1 MFIVGKNRTFVSNK
15 TSVIMEEK
23 KSKETDQTQQPL
35 SPESFLREK
44 ARGLEI
50 GKCFVSRDITAY
62 GIGHVVVS
70 RLHKTGKVSAA
81 FFLVDI
87 YCVGVRE
94 SFYRLHL
101 DEYEFEKYIDLMR
114 NENIQ
119 ECSYEEAH
127 NWIYGAINFA
137 IVAGIQPDKSFDLTQ
152 YMLEEDTDEVPLIEY
167 EFGRNGKHFLV
178 AKNKLEASRYLPF
191 MKANLGDNF
200 DVLIDD
206 LDDFDE
212 EEDDEEEEDDDEP
225 YTLIETQYTY
235 QHPQYPQVL
244 NVENQWI
251 VPELCDPKNAIAPD
265 DNLIDRILALPHDS
279 LRRDL
284 ENLILYYTG
293 LTCDHLPNEDSED
306 FNGVIGTSMM
316 LLAEVGNEDSSLD
329 VVLEVLRQSPKFCD
343 YHICDGGDD
352 TSVATIYKLGQ
363 HKLDKLMA
371 FAKEEGLY
379 SLSKSCV
386 LSAVTQIANYQP
398 KRRDEVIE
406 WFREIIQFV
415 FEKLPNPQFF
425 DSELLGDIIHELTE
439 IQAKELL
446 KEIRALFDTGYV
458 DTFFISNSNYKEVEE
473 DILDPEYT
481 LDNIYLLDIHERFH
495 HKKALMKA

>member
-1 MFIVGKNRTFVSNK
+1 MAK
-15 TSVIMEEK
+15 K
-23 KSKETDQTQQPL
+23 KSKKKHQEQQPL
-35 SPESFLREK
+35 SPERFLREK

-50 GKCFVSRDITAY
+50 GKCFVSNDITIC
-62 GIGHVVVS
+62 GEGHVVVS
-70 RLHKTGKVSAA
+70 RLQKSGKISAA
-81 FFLVDI
+81 FYLVDI
-87 YCVGVRE
+87 YCLGVKD
-94 SFYRLHL
+94 SFYRLRL
-101 DEYEFEKYIDLMR
+101 DEDEFEEMIDRMVPY
-114 NENIQ
+114 NIE
-119 ECSYEEAH
+119 ECSYEVAH
-127 NWIYGAINFA
+127 NWIYGAIAFA
-137 IVAGIQPDKSFDLTQ
+137 EEAGIKPDKSFNLTQ

-206 LDDFDE
+206 LDDFD
-212 EEDDEEEEDDDEP
+212 EEEDDDEP